1 MFGKQVKKRKML
13 DWVFTKLRLADFE
26 KFLFEAKNYA
36 LNISLWYF
44 LLISLVAIL
53 IVHMRVWKK

>member
-1 MFGKQVKKRKML
+1 MFGKQVKKRKMM
-13 DWVFTKLRLADFE
+13 DWVLIKLRLADFE
-26 KFLFEAKNYA
+26 KFLFKAKNYA
-36 LNISLWYF
+36 LTVSLWYF